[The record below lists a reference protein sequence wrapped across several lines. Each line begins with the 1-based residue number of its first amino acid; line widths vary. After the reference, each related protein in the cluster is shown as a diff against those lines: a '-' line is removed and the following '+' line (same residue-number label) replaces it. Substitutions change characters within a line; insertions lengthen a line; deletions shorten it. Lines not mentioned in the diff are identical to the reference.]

1 MMTRSSRAFALLAE
15 GGDDVVGLEPQQID
29 RSDPECGNHLAHQP
43 HLLAED
49 VGGRLALRLVLGMG
63 DVPERRLRAVEG
75 DDHAVGMVIL
85 DEVDQHRRE
94 AEHRVGHLPA
104 RRRHVGRQGEEGA
117 VGERVAVDQQDG
129 SHVLPTLRVVSSAE
143 GPW

>member
-1 MMTRSSRAFALLAE
+1 MTRSSRAFALLAE
-15 GGDDVVGLEPQQID
+15 GGDDVVGLEAQQID
-29 RSDPECGNHLAHQP
+29 GFDPERGNHLAHQP

-49 VGGRLALRLVLGMG
+49 VGGRLALRLVLGVG

-75 DDHAVGMVIL
+75 DDHAVGVVIL

-94 AEHRVGHLPA
+94 AEHCVGHLAA

-117 VGERVAVDQQDG
+117 VRERVAVDQQDG